1 MDTPE
6 VVAGGRQHITIEQ
19 NVEFL
24 KRYAFLE
31 RACMRTLAGWL
42 PGVPEW
48 EAKNEIG
55 LHIWENADAADA
67 LRARLRELR
76 THNPERGISEG
87 LRKLADELDHAQNT
101 AEVIATVY
109 LVVKKALLDAYRQHP
124 ATTWLDFDRP
134 TVKVLADRLIEMTTR
149 QVAWAEGFFPTV
161 EANYPDWE
169 TWRDYVAGLLSAY
182 GGVTGVGDVAPAPLR
197 PQDHP
202 LLLPWKTCQRMPRWP
217 IFDPSMDIEPDRETE
232 PEAHRLWRFKHYLN
246 EMTAAETLGSILWMT
261 PEMPW
266 EFQHNVAR
274 HLWDEI
280 RHSQLGQ
287 TRVQQLGL
295 KIEEVPQVV
304 QIYNV
309 MMTLPA
315 VEQYALLTTVI
326 EPNGMPEKVA
336 NRAHWEQID
345 DDISAAAVSY
355 DWSDENFHVR
365 WGKKWTPVLLET
377 YGYHESPEEIAART
391 EAWLMENT
399 PVKMQQKMAL
409 DARAG
414 AGRTE

>member
-1 MDTPE
+1 MNQ
-6 VVAGGRQHITIEQ
+6 RITIDE
-19 NVEFL
+19 NVEYL

-31 RACMRTLAGWL
+31 RASMRTLAGWL

-55 LHIWENADAADA
+55 LHIWESADAADE

-76 THNPERGISEG
+76 CHQPERGISPALET
-87 LRKLADELDHAQNT
+87 LAHDLDHGQNT
-101 AEVIATVY
+101 AEVIAGVY
-109 LVVKKALLDAYRQHP
+109 LVVKKALLAAYRNHP
-124 ATTWLDFDRP
+124 ENTWADFDRP
-134 TVKVLADRLIEMTTR
+134 TVKVIERLAQITENQL
-149 QVAWAEGFFPTV
+149 AWAEQFFAGV
-161 EANYPDWE
+161 QDNYPGWE
-169 TWRDYVAGLLSAY
+169 TWRDYLAALLAAD
-182 GGVTGVGDVAPAPLR
+182 GGVTGAGDKSPPPQR
-197 PQDHP
+197 PDEHP
-202 LLLPWKTCQRMPRWP
+202 LLLPWKTCQRMTGWP
-217 IFDPSMDIEPDRETE
+217 IFDPSVDFEPDRKTE

-246 EMTAAETLGSILWMT
+246 EMTAAETLGSILWLT

-266 EFQHNVAR
+266 EYQHNVSR

-287 TRVQQLGL
+287 VRVQQLGL
-295 KIEEVPQVV
+295 QIADVPQVV

-315 VEQYALLTTVI
+315 VDQYALLTTVI
-326 EPNGMPEKVA
+326 EPNGMPEKSA
-336 NRAHWEQID
+336 NREHWEDIGD
-345 DDISAAAVSY
+345 EISAAAVSY

-377 YGYHESPEEIAART
+377 YNYPETPAEIAERT

-409 DARAG
+409 DAHG
-414 AGRTE
+414 S

>member
-1 MDTPE
+1 MITPNT
-6 VVAGGRQHITIEQ
+6 RITIEQ
-19 NVEFL
+19 NTEYL

-48 EAKNEIG
+48 EAKNEFG
-55 LHIWENADAADA
+55 LHLWECADSAD
-67 LRARLRELR
+67 LIYARLRELR
-76 THNPERGISEG
+76 VYQPERH
-87 LRKLADELDHAQNT
+87 LDPQLQTLARELDHAQNT
-101 AEVIATVY
+101 AEVMATVY
-109 LVVKKALLDAYRQHP
+109 LVIRKSLLEAYRHHP
-124 ATTWLDFDRP
+124 DVTWNEFDHP
-134 TVKVLADRLIEMTTR
+134 TVKVTEKILPAIER
-149 QVAWAEGFFPTV
+149 QVAWAERFFAGI
-161 EANYPDWE
+161 EQNYPGWE
-169 TWRDYVAGLLSAY
+169 AWRDYIAGLLAAA
-182 GGVTGVGDVAPAPLR
+182 GGVTGTEPAAAAPER
-197 PQDHP
+197 PANHP
-202 LLLPWKTCQRMPRWP
+202 LLLPWKECQRMPDWP
-217 IFDPSMDIEPDRETE
+217 IFDPSVDVEPDRKVE

-266 EFQHNVAR
+266 EYQNNVAR

-287 TRVQQLGL
+287 IRIQQLGL
-295 KIEEVPQVV
+295 RIEEVPQVV

-315 VEQYALLTTVI
+315 VDQYALLTTVI

-336 NRAHWEQID
+336 NREHWEEIED
-345 DDISAAAVSY
+345 EVSAAAVSY

-365 WGKKWTPVLLET
+365 WGKKWTPVLLKT
-377 YGYHESPEEIAART
+377 YGYQETPEEIAART

-399 PVKMQQKMAL
+399 PVKMQQRMAIE
-409 DARAG
+409 AEIKHQ
-414 AGRTE
+414 GRHAES

>member
-1 MDTPE
+1 MDGSPG
-6 VVAGGRQHITIEQ
+6 ARAPKRRITIEQ
-19 NVEFL
+19 NVAYL

-55 LHIWENADAADA
+55 LHVWESAHAADE
-67 LRARLRELR
+67 LHARLRELR
-76 THNPERGISEG
+76 AHHPERGVSAG
-87 LRKLADELDHAQNT
+87 LHALAEALDHAQNT

-109 LVVKKALLDAYRQHP
+109 LVVKRALLDAYRAHP
-124 ATTWLDFDRP
+124 DATWAEFDRP
-134 TVKVLADRLIEMTTR
+134 TVKVVSERLAEVTAR
-149 QVAWAEGFFPTV
+149 QVTWAEQFFAGV
-161 EANYPDWE
+161 AANYPGWE
-169 TWRDYVAGLLSAY
+169 AWRDYIASLLAAD
-182 GGVTGVGDVAPAPLR
+182 GGVTGAEPPGAALPRPAGHPLR
-197 PQDHP
+197 
-202 LLLPWKTCQRMPRWP
+202 LPWAECQRMPGWP
-217 IFDPSMDIEPDRETE
+217 IFDPAVDIEPDRKAE

-266 EFQHNVAR
+266 EYQHNVAR
-274 HLWDEI
+274 HLWDEV

-336 NRAHWEQID
+336 NREHWENID

-377 YGYHESPEEIAART
+377 YGYQETPEAIAART

-409 DARAG
+409 DAHG
-414 AGRTE
+414 NSQN

>member
-1 MDTPE
+1 MAVERT
-6 VVAGGRQHITIEQ
+6 HITIEQ
-19 NVEFL
+19 NTEYL

-48 EAKNEIG
+48 EAKNQFG
-55 LHIWENADAADA
+55 LHIWESGDAAD
-67 LRARLRELR
+67 LLYSRLRELR
-76 THNPERGISEG
+76 CYQPERGLSPG
-87 LRKLADELDHAQNT
+87 LKKLAEELDYARNS
-101 AEVIATVY
+101 AELIATVY
-109 LVVKKALLDAYRQHP
+109 LVIKKALVQAYQQHP
-124 ATTWLDFDRP
+124 DVTWSDFDRP
-134 TVKVLADRLIEMTTR
+134 TVEVTSKVLVPAQR
-149 QVAWAEGFFPTV
+149 QVEWAEKFFATIAGSYPGW
-161 EANYPDWE
+161 EA
-169 TWRDYVAGLLSAY
+169 WRDYIAGLLAAD
-182 GGVTGVGDVAPAPLR
+182 GGVTGAAAPAPEPAR
-197 PQDHP
+197 PAGERP
-202 LLLPWKTCQRMPRWP
+202 LLLPWKECQRMTGWP
-217 IFDPSMDIEPDRETE
+217 VFDPSADFEPDRKAQ

-266 EFQHNVAR
+266 EYQYNVSR

-287 TRVQQLGL
+287 VRVEQLGL

-315 VEQYALLTTVI
+315 VDQYALLTTVI
-326 EPNGMPEKVA
+326 EPNGMPEKSA
-336 NRAHWEQID
+336 NREHWEEIH

-365 WGKKWTPVLLET
+365 WGKKWTPVLLQT
-377 YGYHESPEEIAART
+377 YGYPETPEEIASRT
-391 EAWLMENT
+391 EAWLLEHT
-399 PVKMQQKMAL
+399 PVKMQQKMAV
-409 DARAG
+409 DAHEKG
-414 AGRTE
+414 QGRLGQN

>member
-1 MDTPE
+1 MNPT
-6 VVAGGRQHITIEQ
+6 HITIDE
-19 NVEFL
+19 NVEYL

-31 RACMRTLAGWL
+31 RACMRTLAGWM

-48 EAKNEIG
+48 EPKNEFG
-55 LHIWENADAADA
+55 LHVWESADAADG

-76 THNPERGISEG
+76 CHQPERGISPILE
-87 LRKLADELDHAQNT
+87 KLAKELDYAQNT

-109 LVVKKALLDAYRQHP
+109 LVVKKAQLEAYRNHP
-124 ATTWLDFDRP
+124 ETTWTSFDNP
-134 TVKVLADRLIEMTTR
+134 TVKLMERLIIMTEK
-149 QVAWAEGFFPTV
+149 QVAWAEQFFPQI
-161 EANYPDWE
+161 ESQYPGWQA
-169 TWRDYVAGLLSAY
+169 WRELIAGLLAAD
-182 GGVTGVGDVAPAPLR
+182 GGVTGAGPKSEAPAI
-197 PQDHP
+197 PQGRP
-202 LLLPWKTCQRMPRWP
+202 LLLPWKECQRMADWP
-217 IFDPSMDIEPDRETE
+217 IFDPGVDVEPDRKTE
-232 PEAHRLWRFKHYLN
+232 PDAHRLWRFKHYLN
-246 EMTAAETLGSILWMT
+246 EITAAETLGSILWMT

-266 EFQHNVAR
+266 EYQHNVAR
-274 HLWDEI
+274 HLWDEV

-295 KIEEVPQVV
+295 KISDVPQVV

-315 VEQYALLTTVI
+315 VDQYALLTTVI
-326 EPNGMPEKVA
+326 EPNGMPEKTA
-336 NRAHWEQID
+336 NREHWEEIG

-377 YGYHESPEEIAART
+377 YGYKETPEEIARRT

-409 DARAG
+409 DAHG
-414 AGRTE
+414 G